1 MTTHALLCGLS
12 FSAPS
17 LPPWMERSAR
27 QKLPMPLLI
36 SILVKPER
44 KRSFSECWER
54 EIA

>member
-1 MTTHALLCGLS
+1 MIERALRPDLDV
-12 FSAPS
+12 
-17 LPPWMERSAR
+17 ERSAR

-36 SILVKPER
+36 STLVKPER